1 MESGRIWEYK
11 KQLQEVLSEVDEVA
25 DSRPL
30 LVKEKGRRELTS
42 VGLDKVMLME
52 EICWRQKSRAL
63 WLKEGDKF

>member
-1 MESGRIWEYK
+1 M
-11 KQLQEVLSEVDEVA
+11 SELDEVA

>member
-1 MESGRIWEYK
+1 M
-11 KQLQEVLSEVDEVA
+11 A

-63 WLKEGDKF
+63 WLKEGDKFFHRLSSS